1 MLPEGQAEVSSPRS
15 RNARRSSAFPFFPL
29 DLPPI
34 PVTLLPPQG
43 LSLECGPGFPGI
55 VAISSIS
62 TVTKQPNGSN

>member
-34 PVTLLPPQG
+34 PATLLPPQG
-43 LSLECGPGFPGI
+43 LSLGVVLDSQASRRFRAFPR
-55 VAISSIS
+55 
-62 TVTKQPNGSN
+62 

>member
-34 PVTLLPPQG
+34 PATLLPPQG
-43 LSLECGPGFPGI
+43 LSLGVVLDFQASRRFRAFPR
-55 VAISSIS
+55 
-62 TVTKQPNGSN
+62 

>member
-43 LSLECGPGFPGI
+43 LSLGAVLDSQE
-55 VAISSIS
+55 
-62 TVTKQPNGSN
+62 